1 MTRPRGVI
9 SFDER
14 GFANACGALMRL
26 VARDWCPDV
35 LIGIRTGGLIVAEAM
50 ARADGTNL
58 PVIGMTCRRPST
70 AHKARA
76 AVVGEVIGRLPRPLV
91 DRLRVIEHAMLTRK
105 PPARPAI
112 PYRFD
117 AAELAALDA
126 WASAVSKSSAALIV
140 DDAVDSGATLLQVCE
155 TVRARL
161 PRATVLRSAVI
172 TVTTEEPLIRPDYA
186 LYQGQLCRFPWS
198 LDALNAIPS

>member
-1 MTRPRGVI
+1 MKRPRGVI
-9 SFDER
+9 SFDKR
-14 GFANACGALMRL
+14 GFADACGALMEL
-26 VARDWCPDV
+26 VARDRRPDL

-50 ARADGTNL
+50 AREDGSNL
-58 PVIGMTCRRPST
+58 PVIAMTCRRPST

-76 AVVGEVIGRLPRPLV
+76 AVVSEVIGHLPRPVV

-105 PPARPAI
+105 PPARPAV
-112 PYRFD
+112 PHRFD
-117 AAELAALDA
+117 EAELATLDA
-126 WASAVSKSSAALIV
+126 WAGASSGESLALVV

-161 PRATVLRSAVI
+161 PHATLLRSAVI
-172 TVTTEEPLIRPDYA
+172 TVTTEEPLLRPDYA

-198 LDALNAIPS
+198 LDALNATPS